1 MGSMMLFLEGLRLCS
16 HHVDKERS
24 ALAVWGLAGHS
35 ACRNLFLVQ
44 GRVGRQEGTGHWL
57 DHEILTPVRL

>member
-16 HHVDKERS
+16 HHVDKERR
-24 ALAVWGLAGHS
+24 ALAVPGLAGHS

-44 GRVGRQEGTGHWL
+44 FREGRETGGNGTL
-57 DHEILTPVRL
+57 A

>member
-16 HHVDKERS
+16 HHVEC
-24 ALAVWGLAGHS
+24 ALAVWGPAGHS

-44 GRVGRQEGTGHWL
+44 GGVGRQEGTGHWL